1 MAFLFL
7 ILSVFDAFGIGL
19 IGPYVSVIINP
30 SLIEESWIQALLLSN
45 SIELSYFEIQILI
58 SVAII
63 VIFLLK
69 SLLGIFI
76 LWLIA
81 TYSYNQQIN
90 LRSKLMNY
98 YQSMAYLDYS
108 GRNSSEYIYSIQV
121 LTSQFTGK
129 VLIMGLKTLNDF
141 LVAIAIVLVLGAT
154 NATLLGLLAI
164 MLGFALFLY
173 DKMLR
178 KNIQNFGAKANEAST
193 YMLRGI
199 NEGIQGM
206 KEIKVLGK
214 EGYFHEIVSSGAKE
228 YASNIKKTDIL
239 STVPRYLIEFMII
252 GFLALMVIIELL
264 TDGNIQDLIPVLAT
278 FAIAALRLVPAITSI
293 ANGIVQLRFNR
304 NTVFL
309 LYQDIKRA
317 ESLVKDQTS
326 TESVDT
332 DRSDFKS
339 IELKNV
345 SFTYSSDTPNVL
357 DDVSLN
363 ISRGQSIGIIGP
375 SGSGKSTLIDI
386 ILGLILPDSG
396 EVLYNNFCI
405 KKRPRSWQSKVAYLP
420 QEIFIIDDTFKKNIA
435 LGVEDSDF
443 DERLLLEVIKKT
455 QLEKLIIEL
464 PNGIDTHLGEN
475 GVRLSG
481 GQRQRVALAR
491 ALYHKRRVLIL
502 DEATSSLD
510 TSTEKEIVNQIKS
523 LKGDTT
529 IIVIAHRMNT
539 LEHCDIVYKLEGG
552 SLTKV

>member
-1 MAFLFL
+1 LKEKKNNFIKQVSFLLAEDKKGLPLMAFLFL

-228 YASNIKKTDIL
+228 YASNIKKT
-239 STVPRYLIEFMII
+239 
-252 GFLALMVIIELL
+252 
-264 TDGNIQDLIPVLAT
+264 
-278 FAIAALRLVPAITSI
+278 
-293 ANGIVQLRFNR
+293 
-304 NTVFL
+304 
-309 LYQDIKRA
+309 
-317 ESLVKDQTS
+317 
-326 TESVDT
+326 
-332 DRSDFKS
+332 
-339 IELKNV
+339 
-345 SFTYSSDTPNVL
+345 
-357 DDVSLN
+357 
-363 ISRGQSIGIIGP
+363 
-375 SGSGKSTLIDI
+375 
-386 ILGLILPDSG
+386 
-396 EVLYNNFCI
+396 
-405 KKRPRSWQSKVAYLP
+405 
-420 QEIFIIDDTFKKNIA
+420 
-435 LGVEDSDF
+435 
-443 DERLLLEVIKKT
+443 
-455 QLEKLIIEL
+455 
-464 PNGIDTHLGEN
+464 
-475 GVRLSG
+475 
-481 GQRQRVALAR
+481 
-491 ALYHKRRVLIL
+491 
-502 DEATSSLD
+502 
-510 TSTEKEIVNQIKS
+510 
-523 LKGDTT
+523 
-529 IIVIAHRMNT
+529 
-539 LEHCDIVYKLEGG
+539 
-552 SLTKV
+552 